1 MYEVSTGVRS
11 TRNED
16 GGVVL
21 DIGQGLI
28 FRLNSI
34 GVLILE
40 FIHEGL
46 NETDIAREV
55 ARRYN
60 VNIKEVETDVR
71 DFLEMLRKHH
81 LIRMYTGT
89 GDVARLEDVP

>member
-1 MYEVSTGVRS
+1 MSEVSVGVRS

-16 GGVVL
+16 GGIVL
-21 DIGQGLI
+21 DIGQGLM
-28 FRLNSI
+28 FRLNTI

-40 FIHEGL
+40 FIQEGF
-46 NETDIAREV
+46 NQTDITQEV
-55 ARRYN
+55 ARRYS

-81 LIRMYTGT
+81 LIRMHNETV
-89 GDVARLEDVP
+89 DVSCLEDAP